1 MNKSMKKSYRSLRA
15 AATYEWLLNERQRK
29 QQRQQRRAWRK
40 IKQLEG
46 PKTYSTPLNSIQM
59 PSPLKSSMSNFTGSN
74 AMAVEKS
81 VTKVLLYIDNAA
93 VISVR
98 VPKSAGNNTHIVT
111 KLDDFEFRTLNQK

>member
-1 MNKSMKKSYRSLRA
+1 
-15 AATYEWLLNERQRK
+15 
-29 QQRQQRRAWRK
+29 
-40 IKQLEG
+40 
-46 PKTYSTPLNSIQM
+46 
-59 PSPLKSSMSNFTGSN
+59 
-74 AMAVEKS
+74 MAVEKS